1 MKTWLK
7 SNYLNER
14 IFVSTLTSQCSV
26 ILSTSI
32 WKKSLNCD
40 DQQLH
45 QYQQSEQPPFTTK
58 SPRHMVLKFQALDLD
73 RHKNVVG
80 LNLLMGSQYSA
91 SDNWTTNDN
100 TDINK

>member
-1 MKTWLK
+1 
-7 SNYLNER
+7 
-14 IFVSTLTSQCSV
+14 
-26 ILSTSI
+26 
-32 WKKSLNCD
+32 
-40 DQQLH
+40 
-45 QYQQSEQPPFTTK
+45 
-58 SPRHMVLKFQALDLD
+58 MVLKFQALDLD